1 MNIAWLK
8 NIDKQS
14 ICRISAYL
22 FPIRKGK
29 YRMNR
34 LIVTGLAIS
43 AIALIG
49 PKTAD
54 AASLSINDATTE
66 GSIIFNAGQFDTG
79 TGFIL
84 DGTTLLAPSL
94 GTASRTVS
102 EGTAG
107 SPITHTFSGQFFTSG
122 AFSAPTS
129 GTIAFTEA
137 GGGISDIL
145 TFAYAGGG
153 GSPGAFGVGTLTG
166 TFVSDLEPGGSLLA
180 PIGATLVS
188 EGTPFTFNN
197 TNITASAI
205 SDVEAVP
212 EPVSLALLGSA
223 LIGFAAIRRRRS
235 V

>member
-1 MNIAWLK
+1 
-8 NIDKQS
+8 
-14 ICRISAYL
+14 
-22 FPIRKGK
+22 
-29 YRMNR
+29 MNR
-34 LIVTGLAIS
+34 LIATGLAIS
-43 AIALIG
+43 AIALMG
-49 PKTAD
+49 SKTAD
-54 AASLSINDATTE
+54 AASLSINDAIPD
-66 GSIIFNAGQFDTG
+66 GSITFNVGQFDVG
-79 TGFIL
+79 IGFNL

-107 SPITHTFSGQFFTSG
+107 IPITHVFAGQFLTGG
-122 AFSAPTS
+122 ALSAPTS
-129 GTIAFTEA
+129 GVIAFTEP

-145 TFAYAGGG
+145 TFLYTGGGAGGTATLA
-153 GSPGAFGVGTLTG
+153 GS
-166 TFVSDLEPGGSLLA
+166 FVSDLEPGGSL
-180 PIGATLVS
+180 PTPPFATFVP

>member
-1 MNIAWLK
+1 
-8 NIDKQS
+8 
-14 ICRISAYL
+14 
-22 FPIRKGK
+22 
-29 YRMNR
+29 MNR
-34 LIVTGLAIS
+34 LIATGLAIS
-43 AIALIG
+43 AIALMG

-54 AASLSINDATTE
+54 AAFLTIDDASTE
-66 GSIIFNAGQFDTG
+66 GSIIFSVGQFDTG

-84 DGTTLLAPSL
+84 DGTTLLTPSL

-107 SPITHTFSGQFFTSG
+107 SPITHTFSGQFFTAG

-145 TFAYAGGG
+145 IFSYTGGG

-166 TFVSDLEPGGSLLA
+166 SFVSDVEPGGSLVA
-180 PIGATLVS
+180 PPGATLVS
-188 EGTPFTFNN
+188 EGTPFSFGN
-197 TNITASAI
+197 TNISTSAF

-212 EPVSLALLGSA
+212 EPASLALLGSA

>member
-1 MNIAWLK
+1 
-8 NIDKQS
+8 
-14 ICRISAYL
+14 
-22 FPIRKGK
+22 
-29 YRMNR
+29 MNR
-34 LIVTGLAIS
+34 LIATGLAIS
-43 AIALIG
+43 AIALMG

-54 AASLSINDATTE
+54 AASLVIDDASME
-66 GSIIFNAGQFDTG
+66 GSIVFNVGQFDTG
-79 TGFIL
+79 TGFVL

-107 SPITHTFSGQFFTSG
+107 SPITHTFSGQFQTGG
-122 AFSAPTS
+122 ALSAPTS

-145 TFAYAGGG
+145 TFSYTGGG
-153 GSPGAFGVGTLTG
+153 GSPGGPFGVATLTG
-166 TFVSDLEPGGSLLA
+166 TFVSDLEPGGSLVA

-188 EGTPFTFNN
+188 EGTPFNFSN
-197 TNITASAI
+197 TNITASAV

-212 EPVSLALLGSA
+212 EPASLALLGSA

>member
-1 MNIAWLK
+1 MSTNS
-8 NIDKQS
+8 QS
-14 ICRISAYL
+14 AESRLTCFRC
-22 FPIRKGK
+22 KGK

-34 LIVTGLAIS
+34 LIATGLAIS
-43 AIALIG
+43 AIALMG

-54 AASLSINDATTE
+54 AASLIIDDASTE
-66 GSIIFNAGQFDTG
+66 GSIIFNVGQFDTG
-79 TGFIL
+79 TGFTL
-84 DGTTLLAPSL
+84 DGTTLLPAGL
-94 GTASRTVS
+94 GAASRTVS

-145 TFAYAGGG
+145 TFLYTGGG
-153 GSPGAFGVGTLTG
+153 AGSIATLAG
-166 TFVSDLEPGGSLLA
+166 TFVSDTGGSLLA
-180 PIGATLVS
+180 PIGATLVP

-212 EPVSLALLGSA
+212 EPASLALLGSA

-235 V
+235 I